1 MQCAPIIHNYYA
13 GYYDHGTSDSGDDFD
28 YDDND
33 DDDAFGGVHHDAD
46 DVVVGDDDF
55 EDFLVELI
63 VFPTILLKLHFDVL
77 YCINRLMQCNV
88 QKWNNQI
95 TFPELV
101 NICCYFFQDK
111 VRENEVRN
119 VQTA

>member
-1 MQCAPIIHNYYA
+1 MQNVLMTVTFMVPVILDN
-13 GYYDHGTSDSGDDFD
+13 FD

-77 YCINRLMQCNV
+77 YCIKRLMQCNAMY
-88 QKWNNQI
+88 KNGII
-95 TFPELV
+95 TFPEL
-101 NICCYFFQDK
+101 NNKYFFFK
-111 VRENEVRN
+111 TKPGNMKLEMSR
-119 VQTA
+119 